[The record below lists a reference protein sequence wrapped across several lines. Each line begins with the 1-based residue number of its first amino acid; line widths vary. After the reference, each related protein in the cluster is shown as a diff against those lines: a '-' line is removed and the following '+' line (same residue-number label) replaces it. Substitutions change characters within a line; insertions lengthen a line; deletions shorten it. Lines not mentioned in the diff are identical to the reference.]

1 MKPGSGEEAFGA
13 PGIAPTWSSS
23 DKDFGSSRLWATIGH
38 GIVNEVY
45 WPSTGQRGGGCALCL
60 AASVPFERLSCG
72 FVGASDS
79 WQDLTRHGE
88 LTYRFQ
94 SATDGTVA
102 ISGGAGS
109 RHGVLALGFA
119 YSPSGAYTRA
129 RTALAAD
136 FDTLRSDFLEA
147 WRTWG
152 ATLSLPRPDETL
164 GDAAELSAAVLKI
177 HEDQKPHGTTDL

>member
-1 MKPGSGEEAFGA
+1 M
-13 PGIAPTWSSS
+13 
-23 DKDFGSSRLWATIGH
+23 
-38 GIVNEVY
+38 
-45 WPSTGQRGGGCALCL
+45 
-60 AASVPFERLSCG
+60 
-72 FVGASDS
+72 
-79 WQDLTRHGE
+79 
-88 LTYRFQ
+88 
-94 SATDGTVA
+94 
-102 ISGGAGS
+102 
-109 RHGVLALGFA
+109 LALGFA